1 MIETAL
7 FWTCCL
13 FTLVGAIGA
22 ATVRNLFHAAL
33 LLGLCLA
40 GVAGLYLFLEASYL
54 ACIQVIVYIGGILVL
69 TLFATLFSSDIM
81 GAVQRTPILLRVAGL
96 AGAGLAALVA
106 GRMAQIAIAHAAN
119 LGRQRSE
126 PGTVPDVID
135 GTQAIGDLFVGSW
148 LVPFLVAAMVLTAAL
163 VGAVSIVK
171 RYRRPADG
179 ASGPHA

>member
-1 MIETAL
+1 MIEQAL

-13 FTLVGAIGA
+13 ATLAGAIGA

-81 GAVQRTPILLRVAGL
+81 GAVQRTPLWLRLGGL
-96 AGAGLAALVA
+96 AGAALASLVA
-106 GRMAQIAIAHAAN
+106 GRLAQFAIANAA
-119 LGRQRSE
+119 GIDRQRSA
-126 PGTVPDVID
+126 PGSVPDAID
-135 GTQAIGDLFVGSW
+135 GTRAIGDLLVTSW
-148 LVPFLVAAMVLTAAL
+148 LVPFLLAAVLLTATL
-163 VGAVSIVK
+163 VGAVAIVK
-171 RYRRPADG
+171 RYRRG
-179 ASGPHA
+179 ASGGAPRA